1 MPSYCIISPVRDE
14 IRWARRTLDAVVEQ
28 TVLPD
33 LWVIVDDGS
42 TDGTSQLLADYAAR
56 YSFIQVVT
64 RADRGSRRVGG
75 GVVEAFY
82 EGWAVAAPYGY
93 DFLAKLDL
101 DLDLPPAYFAGLLAI
116 MAADPR
122 VGTVSGKAY
131 YPGPSNPEG
140 RFDGELIS
148 ENIGDDVS
156 LGMTKFWRRECFE
169 QIGGL
174 IPQVLWDGIDCYK
187 ARMLGWK
194 AFSTDRP
201 DLRFLHLRPM
211 GSSHKGIT
219 TGRQRWGSG
228 HWIMGSLPLFVLATG
243 VNRMRYRPYGT
254 GGLAMVLGY
263 VKAALDRTPRLADDS
278 FRRHLRRYQWALL
291 LQGKKRAMDRFHDEG
306 AEFWNPV
313 RNDGP

>member
-14 IRWARRTLDAVVEQ
+14 IHYARRTLDSVVAQ
-28 TVLPD
+28 TVTPD

-42 TDGTSQLLADYAAR
+42 TDGTSELLRDYAAR
-56 YSFIQVVT
+56 YPFIRIVT
-64 RADRGSRRVGG
+64 RTNRGSRRVGG

-82 EGWAVAAPYGY
+82 EGWAVAEPLRF
-93 DFLAKLDL
+93 DFLSKLDL
-101 DLDLPPAYFAGLLAI
+101 DLDLPLGYFEGLLAI

-140 RFDGELIS
+140 RFDGELVS

-187 ARMLGWK
+187 ARMHGWK
-194 AFSTDRP
+194 AYSTDRP
-201 DLRFLHLRPM
+201 DLRFIHLRPM
-211 GSSHKGIT
+211 GSSHKGII

-228 HWIMGSLPLFVLATG
+228 HWIMGSLPLFVVATS
-243 VNRMRYRPYGT
+243 VNRMRYRPYVA
-254 GGLAMVLGY
+254 GGFAMLLGY
-263 VKAALDRTPRLADDS
+263 AKAAAQRTPRLPDKG
-278 FRRHLRRYQWALL
+278 FRRHLRRYQWALML
-291 LQGKKRAMDRFHDEG
+291 LGKHRAMRRFDDHG
-306 AEFWNPV
+306 AETWRPM
-313 RNDGP
+313 